1 MSARAVATASDAHAA
16 EAATSLLTRGNA
28 VDAVI
33 AGVFAAAAASPSVL
47 LGPVQILLGGAG
59 LGLRAIDGR
68 TQQPGRGVARPRG
81 FTSAAEIAPAS
92 RVGVPALPA
101 ALASTLATSGAST
114 LNQVM
119 APALAIATDVRKS
132 VLKRILQRGPAA
144 LADDFI
150 ASELV
155 AVAGRIAGGVLTK
168 EDLDELRPPYLTCEM
183 HDLPEGVRRA
193 AFVPWRAD
201 AILGSGGPEGPLDTT
216 RTRIVAAA
224 DHKGLL
230 AIACYEVHEMGL
242 PIPELDL
249 VAPFTA
255 APVLRGEPRV
265 RPGEPRP
272 SAAPIAIS
280 EFQGM
285 MDLALAF
292 TGTRE
297 GEIALGRV
305 LAKLAAG
312 ELLDISTSISE
323 GAGISEGA
331 RGAGAILGVLRTRST
346 ASLVRSARV
355 E

>member
-193 AFVPWRAD
+193 AFVPWRVD
-201 AILGSGGPEGPLDTT
+201 AILGSGTETPLDTT

-255 APVLRGEPRV
+255 APVLRGQTRV
-265 RPGEPRP
+265 RPGEARP

-297 GEIALGRV
+297 GELALGRV